1 MRLEKAS
8 YKAIKYAC
16 LNYHYSKTVPST
28 RAKVNGYSV
37 FNDKNEWC
45 GVIIFSGGASANM
58 GTPFK
63 LVFGQYAEL
72 VRMALNGKQESTSKA
87 MGISIKLFKKNN
99 PLVKLLISYAD
110 KGQNHLGIIYQATNW
125 YFIDE
130 SISSGT
136 DIFYK
141 GEWRHDRNLNEL
153 PKSILSQLPKRK
165 RSGKYKYIY
174 PLDKKMIPLCES
186 LKKKY
191 PKIAQEVNQDKR
203 DASSIEIGGSNPTLA
218 LNLQAKNRQHG

>member
-16 LNYHYSKTVPST
+16 LNFHYSKSVPST

-58 GTPFK
+58 GTPYGLK
-63 LVFGQYAEL
+63 FGQYAEL
-72 VRMALNGKQESTSKA
+72 VRMALNGKQDATSKA
-87 MGISIKLFKKNN
+87 MSIAIKLFNKNN

-110 KGQNHLGIIYQATNW
+110 KGQNHIGTIYQATNW
-125 YFIDE
+125 HFVDE
-130 SISSGT
+130 SDSSGK

-141 GEWRHDRNLNEL
+141 GIWRHDRNLNEL
-153 PKSILSQLPKRK
+153 PKHILCQLPTRK

-174 PLDKKMIPLCES
+174 PLDKSLIPLCKS
-186 LKKKY
+186 LSKPY
-191 PKIAQEVNQDKR
+191 PKQAVEVHKLNNSQ
-203 DASSIEIGGSNPTLA
+203 SSEKVGGANPTQPL
-218 LNLQAKNRQHG
+218 

>member
-1 MRLEKAS
+1 MKLEKAS

-16 LNYHYSKTVPST
+16 MNFHYAKSIPST
-28 RAKVNGYSV
+28 RAKVNGYAV

-58 GTPFK
+58 GSPFGLK
-63 LVFGQYAEL
+63 FGQYAEL
-72 VRMALNGKQESTSKA
+72 VRMALNGKQSSTSKVMSLA
-87 MGISIKLFKKNN
+87 IKLFKKDN

-110 KGQNHLGIIYQATNW
+110 KGQNHIGVIYQATNW

-130 SISSGT
+130 SVSSGT

-141 GEWRHDRNLNEL
+141 GVWRHDRNLNEL
-153 PKSILSQLPKRK
+153 PKKILNELPKRK

-174 PLDKKMIPLCES
+174 PLDKSIIPFCKS
-186 LKKKY
+186 LAKPY
-191 PKIAQEVNQDKR
+191 PKKNAAVAHTGEQL
-203 DASSIEIGGSNPTLA
+203 ASSQEGAFDSTLP
-218 LNLQAKNRQHG
+218 LN